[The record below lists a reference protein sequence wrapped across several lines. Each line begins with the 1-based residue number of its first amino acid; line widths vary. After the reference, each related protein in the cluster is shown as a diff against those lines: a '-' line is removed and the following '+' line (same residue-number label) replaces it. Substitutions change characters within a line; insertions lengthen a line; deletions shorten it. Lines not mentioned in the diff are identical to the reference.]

1 MLSERFAAATV
12 NLVHLNLTGCQ
23 IGGQGVRLL
32 LQSLL
37 QSDAAES
44 LVRLDLQNNNI
55 SLASESFAFIGQFT
69 NLR

>member
-1 MLSERFAAATV
+1 MLSERFAAAQV

-23 IGGQGVRLL
+23 IGGQGLRLL

-44 LVRLDLQNNNI
+44 LMRLDLQNNNI